1 MTLNTLQR
9 AAGAVSRRG
18 LPAAALLAL
27 AVLGGCAAFEPKT
40 PEQAVAERA
49 TQYWQ
54 ARIQGDM
61 GKAYSLLTPAYRA
74 VRTEKQFIGAVGVG
88 TGLKTAEVTKVT
100 CEAEKCVA
108 VLKLGAVP
116 MIPGIKLGMLET
128 YLDDTWLLD
137 HGQWW
142 RHENP

>member
-74 VRTEKQFIGAVGVG
+74 VRCYKGVSKTVQTVIFAQFEF
-88 TGLKTAEVTKVT
+88 LF
-100 CEAEKCVA
+100 
-108 VLKLGAVP
+108 
-116 MIPGIKLGMLET
+116 
-128 YLDDTWLLD
+128 
-137 HGQWW
+137 
-142 RHENP
+142 NF